1 MGENGNKSPSKEDEE
16 VETITSSPM
25 KPTTPKKGDNPDV
38 SPRRSGRK
46 KTPTKYQEMLEAER
60 ESSEEEIEEVEEI
73 KDDDSDIQEIE
84 ADDPLEENS
93 ESVTITPKNSQ
104 KKPNVVTIDDL
115 KTLQKLATTAK
126 QSLDKE
132 KHDRASILDTQ
143 SIIAGKMG
151 SGVSITPAKPKV
163 NSAA

>member
-1 MGENGNKSPSKEDEE
+1 MG
-16 VETITSSPM
+16 
-25 KPTTPKKGDNPDV
+25 
-38 SPRRSGRK
+38 
-46 KTPTKYQEMLEAER
+46 
-60 ESSEEEIEEVEEI
+60 EIEEVEEI

-84 ADDPLEENS
+84 ADDPLDEDS

-163 NSAA
+163 NSAAASSSANTSLNISPAGMTLGSGSRSDPT

>member
-46 KTPTKYQEMLEAER
+46 KTPTKYQEMLEAEK

-73 KDDDSDIQEIE
+73 KDDDSDIQEVE
-84 ADDPLEENS
+84 ADESPLTAGG
-93 ESVTITPKNSQ
+93 SVTITTKNTSSAAQ

-115 KTLQKLATTAK
+115 KTLQNLATSAK
-126 QSLDKE
+126 ASMDRE
-132 KHDRASILDTQ
+132 KSDRAS
-143 SIIAGKMG
+143 G
-151 SGVSITPAKPKV
+151 
-163 NSAA
+163 